1 MASLAELRALLRQ
14 SRAALLAAVHGLPED
29 LLQRPQAIGPWSV
42 AQVIAQRIEAESR
55 TLTLVQS
62 MLHGHPLYPD
72 LPQEALDRGAVE
84 RRRGWTWN
92 GLMSELY
99 QQREET
105 GINLDDLAGEAL
117 TRTLAVGGRR
127 LSPFDVLATL
137 AAQEEALA
145 LRLAVW
151 REQVGE
157 EKRS

>member
-1 MASLAELRALLRQ
+1 MPSLAELRALLRQ
-14 SRAALLAAVHGLPED
+14 SRAALLAAVRGLSED
-29 LLQRPQAIGPWSV
+29 PLQQPYAIGPWSV

-55 TLTLVQS
+55 ALTLVQS
-62 MLHGHPLYPD
+62 LLHGHPLYPD
-72 LPQEALDRGAVE
+72 LPEEALDRRAVE
-84 RRRGWTWN
+84 RRRAWSWD

-117 TRTLAVGGRR
+117 TRTVAVGGRH
-127 LSPFDVLATL
+127 LSPFDVLASL

-145 LRLAVW
+145 LRLAAW
-151 REQVGE
+151 REQLDE